1 MAYLESHMRFFHPRK
16 ASGDL
21 SLHRTKSNI
30 WIALTDYGRRER
42 DHCHVEDRTTH
53 GISA

>member
-30 WIALTDYGRRER
+30 RIALTDYGKRER
-42 DHCHVEDRTTH
+42 DRSPIRGHPWVD
-53 GISA
+53 